1 MTRRAKYRIDCAKF
15 RTCSKFMDVKFQPE
29 LRPFDVQID
38 LYLAKNNIQV
48 SKRENKTKQKLLWKH
63 ILRLLGCHIPL
74 RKKKKRDVLRESQSE
89 TH

>member
-63 ILRLLGCHIPL
+63 ILSFLDAIYLLG
-74 RKKKKRDVLRESQSE
+74 KKKSAMF
-89 TH
+89 